1 MMNGIFTPLML
12 ASVGLAFRQSE
23 LNGKVI
29 VILLVF
35 ISVGVWTV
43 MLTKFTQLRA
53 ARLASNHFLKIFRN
67 EKYSTGLFVKRQ
79 RIPNTPLDAMYLA
92 GCQSLSSELKADG
105 IENPEMLFAGRTDP
119 AEARRLDNTQMD
131 TVRAA
136 VDCAL
141 ADQALE
147 LETHMGLLATA
158 TSVGP
163 FLGLLGTVWGVMGT
177 FSGMATAGSAT
188 LSAVAPGISGAL
200 LTTVVGLLVALP
212 SSIGYNLLTT
222 RIRHLSVQ
230 MDNFAQEFTGRIQQE
245 FMLTAS
251 K

>member
-1 MMNGIFTPLML
+1 MNGLLLPLMT
-12 ASVGLAFRQSE
+12 ANIGLAFRQSE

-29 VILLVF
+29 VLVLVF
-35 ISVGVWTV
+35 ISIGAWTV

-53 ARLASNHFLKIFRN
+53 ARLASNRFLKTFRGESYVTN
-67 EKYSTGLFVKRQ
+67 LFIKRHQ
-79 RIPNTPLDAMYLA
+79 APDTPLSAMYDA
-92 GCQSLSSELKADG
+92 GCQALRAELKADG
-105 IENPEMLFAGRTDP
+105 IERPEDLFAGKMDTIETRK
-119 AEARRLDNTQMD
+119 LDSSQMD
-131 TVRAA
+131 AIRAA

-141 ADQALE
+141 ADKALE
-147 LETHMGLLATA
+147 LESLMGLLGAVV
-158 TSVGP
+158 SVGP

-200 LTTVVGLLVALP
+200 LCTVSGLLVALP
-212 SSIGYNLLTT
+212 ATIGYTLLST
-222 RIRHLSVQ
+222 RIRYLAVQ

-245 FMLTAS
+245 FMLNR

>member
-1 MMNGIFTPLML
+1 MNGLLCPLML
-12 ASVGLAFRQSE
+12 ANVSLAFRQSAM
-23 LNGKVI
+23 NGKVI
-29 VILLVF
+29 TIVLVL
-35 ISVGVWTV
+35 ISIGAWTV
-43 MLTKFTQLRA
+43 LLTKFSQLRL
-53 ARLASNHFLKIFRN
+53 ARLSSNRFLRAFHEQARPTN
-67 EKYSTGLFVKRQ
+67 LFVKKQ
-79 RIPNTPLDAMYLA
+79 RIPETPLNAIYEA
-92 GCQSLSSELKADG
+92 GCRTLIEQLILIGADRDEIMMG
-105 IENPEMLFAGRTDP
+105 NIYPQ
-119 AEARRLDNTQMD
+119 EARRLDPHQMD
-131 TVRAA
+131 TIHAA

-141 ADQALE
+141 ADEALD
-147 LETHMGLLATA
+147 LESHMGLLSTA
-158 TSVGP
+158 VSVGP

-212 SSIGYNLLTT
+212 SSIGYSLLST

-245 FMLTAS
+245 FMLNYS